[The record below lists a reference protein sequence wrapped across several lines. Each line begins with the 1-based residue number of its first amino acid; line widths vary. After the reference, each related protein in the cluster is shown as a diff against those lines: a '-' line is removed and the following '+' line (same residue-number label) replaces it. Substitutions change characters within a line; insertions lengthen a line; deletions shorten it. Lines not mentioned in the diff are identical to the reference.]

1 MIEPPVQSPGPRTA
15 PPVQL
20 ALCITSL
27 AAGGAEKA
35 LVELALR
42 LDRSRFSPTVYSLA
56 PPPPAE
62 RSLLPVLQQA
72 GVAVHCLSIVR
83 LRNAVRAV
91 RMLAQAWRD
100 QRVQLVQTF
109 LFHANLV
116 GRVAARRAGV
126 SHVVA
131 GLRVAEHA
139 RRWHLWLDWLTSRL
153 VQRYVCVSGAVAE
166 FSRTAGRLPAEKL
179 VVIPNGVDLDRCAL
193 APPAD
198 LSSLGLAPGRRAV
211 VFVGRLEHQKN
222 VLWLIEHA
230 GLWLDR
236 LPEHDL
242 LLVGDGPLRE
252 PLRQRLNALSWGRRV
267 YMAGWRPDAL
277 SIIKASDLL
286 VLPSLWE
293 GMPNVVLEAMACSR
307 PVVAAD
313 VEGVQEL
320 LGASAAEQIFS
331 PGDARALADRIV
343 RVCTDRAWAQELG
356 AANAQRAA
364 QFSLPAMVA
373 AYERLYAELLGW

>member
-1 MIEPPVQSPGPRTA
+1 MIEPPAQLLKPGTA

-27 AAGGAEKA
+27 AAGGAERA

-42 LDRSRFSPTVYSLA
+42 LDRSRFSPAVYALA

-62 RSLLPVLQQA
+62 RSLVPLLQSA
-72 GVAVHCLSIVR
+72 GVAVQCLGIVR
-83 LRNAVRAV
+83 FREAVRAV
-91 RMLAQAWRD
+91 RMLAEAWSR

-109 LFHANLV
+109 LFHANLL
-116 GRVAARRAGV
+116 GRLAARRACV

-131 GLRVAEHA
+131 GLRVAERG
-139 RRWHLWLDWLTSRL
+139 RRWHLWLDRLTSSL
-153 VQRYVCVSGAVAE
+153 VQRYVCVSRSVAE

-179 VVIPNGVDLDRCAL
+179 VVIPNGVDLDRCRL

-198 LSSLGLAPGRRAV
+198 LSSVGLAAGRRAV

-252 PLRQRLNALSWGRRV
+252 SLRRRLSTLPWSRRV
-267 YMAGWRPDAL
+267 HMAGWRPDTV

-313 VEGVQEL
+313 VEGVREL
-320 LGASAAEQIFS
+320 LAGAATEQIYS
-331 PGDARALADRIV
+331 PGDARELADRIV
-343 RVCTDRAWAQELG
+343 HACMDRIWAQELG

-364 QFSLPAMVA
+364 QFSLQAMVA